1 MQPVTADTF
10 HVSYY
15 GAQEEAEEAAR
26 LQAAADAD
34 DEARA
39 GDAGEEGETRRFWVR
54 SADFAA
60 VAVYVRLLVGERP
73 PHHLL
78 PVQQF
83 LETAGR
89 VYTAGTGLHVH
100 TENMCSVSG
109 PCQGHAKAGQ
119 YAKEQQKQP

>member
-1 MQPVTADTF
+1 M
-10 HVSYY
+10 
-15 GAQEEAEEAAR
+15 QEEAEEAAR
-26 LQAAADAD
+26 LHAAADAD

-60 VAVYVRLLVGERP
+60 VAVYVRPLVGERP

-89 VYTAGTGLHVH
+89 VYTAG
-100 TENMCSVSG
+100 EQPAAPCSCIVLWTCGTLCAMVLLELLS
-109 PCQGHAKAGQ
+109 
-119 YAKEQQKQP
+119 QKRMTADTIRSQKSTSSKRAM

>member
-1 MQPVTADTF
+1 MQQFLETGRSGSHSGGVC
-10 HVSYY
+10 HI
-15 GAQEEAEEAAR
+15 QEEAGGVAR
-26 LQAAADAD
+26 LQAVADAD

-39 GDAGEEGETRRFWVR
+39 GAAGEEGETRRFWVR

-60 VAVYVRLLVGERP
+60 VAVYVRQLVGERP

-89 VYTAGTGLHVH
+89 VYTAGEIPMEVG
-100 TENMCSVSG
+100 ESG
-109 PCQGHAKAGQ
+109 SMLQCMTSPQNL
-119 YAKEQQKQP
+119 